1 MIKSSFLPSTA
12 FNIPTFGQFLQPFGS
27 DVHNINPINS
37 DRFNPQEFSVE
48 ELMPKGFW
56 TTAYIAAV
64 VAINWLF
71 VVVPMV
77 PVLGT
82 MFPPVMLI
90 VGFVFVF
97 RDFAQ
102 REIGHWVV
110 VAMLVAGGISYF
122 MSAPVVAL
130 ASVTAFLISETIDW
144 AVYTFTRKPLS
155 QRILY
160 SSLIAVPVDT
170 VVFLQ
175 MVGFFDWLAV
185 ALVSA
190 AKMLGALVFWL
201 VLQTRENAGV
211 AR

>member
-1 MIKSSFLPSTA
+1 
-12 FNIPTFGQFLQPFGS
+12 
-27 DVHNINPINS
+27 
-37 DRFNPQEFSVE
+37 
-48 ELMPKGFW
+48 MPNGFW
-56 TTAYIAAV
+56 TTAYIGAV

-82 MFPPVMLI
+82 MFPPVMLV

-110 VAMLVAGGISYF
+110 IAMLVAGGISYF

-130 ASVTAFLISETIDW
+130 ASVTAFLISEAIDW
-144 AVYTFTRKPLS
+144 AGYTFTRKPLS
-155 QRILY
+155 QRILV
-160 SSLIAVPVDT
+160 SSAVAVPVDT
-170 VVFLQ
+170 IVFLQ
-175 MVGFFDWLAV
+175 MVGFFDWTAV

-190 AKMLGALVFWL
+190 AKMLGALVFWF
-201 VLQTRENAGV
+201 VLRNREV
-211 AR
+211 AEVAV

>member
-1 MIKSSFLPSTA
+1 M
-12 FNIPTFGQFLQPFGS
+12 
-27 DVHNINPINS
+27 
-37 DRFNPQEFSVE
+37 PQ
-48 ELMPKGFW
+48 GFW
-56 TTAYIAAV
+56 TTAYIGAV

-82 MFPPVMLI
+82 MFPPVMLV

-110 VAMLVAGGISYF
+110 IAMLVAGGISYF

-130 ASVTAFLISETIDW
+130 ASVTAFLISEAIDW

-155 QRILY
+155 QRILV
-160 SSLIAVPVDT
+160 SSAVAVPVDT
-170 VVFLQ
+170 IVFLQ
-175 MVGFFDWLAV
+175 MVGFFDWTAV

-190 AKMLGALVFWL
+190 AKMLGALVFWF
-201 VLQTRENAGV
+201 VLRNRETAEV
-211 AR
+211 AA

>member
-1 MIKSSFLPSTA
+1 
-12 FNIPTFGQFLQPFGS
+12 
-27 DVHNINPINS
+27 
-37 DRFNPQEFSVE
+37 
-48 ELMPKGFW
+48 MPKGFW
-56 TTAYIAAV
+56 TTAYIGAV

-82 MFPPVMLI
+82 MFPPVMLV

-110 VAMLVAGGISYF
+110 IAMVVAGCISYF
-122 MSAPVVAL
+122 MSSPVVAL
-130 ASVTAFLISETIDW
+130 ASVTAFLISEAIDW

-155 QRILY
+155 QRILF
-160 SSLIAVPVDT
+160 SSAVAVPVDT
-170 VVFLQ
+170 IVFLL
-175 MVGFFDWLAV
+175 MVGFFDWTAV

-190 AKMLGALVFWL
+190 AKMLGALGFWM
-201 VLQTRENAGV
+201 VLRNRAPLEELA
-211 AR
+211 

>member
-1 MIKSSFLPSTA
+1 
-12 FNIPTFGQFLQPFGS
+12 
-27 DVHNINPINS
+27 
-37 DRFNPQEFSVE
+37 
-48 ELMPKGFW
+48 MPKGFW
-56 TTAYIAAV
+56 TTAYIGAV

-82 MFPPVMLI
+82 MFPPVMLV

-110 VAMLVAGGISYF
+110 IAMLGAGGISYF

-130 ASVTAFLISETIDW
+130 ASVTAFLISEAIDW

-155 QRILY
+155 QRILL
-160 SSLIAVPVDT
+160 SSAVAVPVDT
-170 VVFLQ
+170 IVFLQ
-175 MVGFFDWLAV
+175 MVGFFDWTAV
-185 ALVSA
+185 VLFST
-190 AKMLGALVFWL
+190 AKLIGALVFWAL
-201 VLQTRENAGV
+201 LRNRENVEV
-211 AR
+211 AV

>member
-1 MIKSSFLPSTA
+1 M
-12 FNIPTFGQFLQPFGS
+12 
-27 DVHNINPINS
+27 
-37 DRFNPQEFSVE
+37 PQ
-48 ELMPKGFW
+48 GFW

-110 VAMLVAGGISYF
+110 IAMLVAGGISYF
-122 MSAPVVAL
+122 MSVPVVAL
-130 ASVTAFLISETIDW
+130 ASVTAFLISEAIDW

-170 VVFLQ
+170 AVFLQ
-175 MVGFFDWLAV
+175 MVGFFDWTAFLLV
-185 ALVSA
+185 AA
-190 AKMLGALVFWL
+190 EK
-201 VLQTRENAGV
+201 
-211 AR
+211 

>member
-1 MIKSSFLPSTA
+1 M
-12 FNIPTFGQFLQPFGS
+12 
-27 DVHNINPINS
+27 
-37 DRFNPQEFSVE
+37 PQ
-48 ELMPKGFW
+48 GFW
-56 TTAYIAAV
+56 TTAYIGAV

-82 MFPPVMLI
+82 MFPPVMLV

-110 VAMLVAGGISYF
+110 IAMLVAGGISYF

-130 ASVTAFLISETIDW
+130 ASVTAFLISEAIDW

-155 QRILY
+155 QRILV
-160 SSLIAVPVDT
+160 SSAVAVPVDT
-170 VVFLQ
+170 IVFLQ
-175 MVGFFDWLAV
+175 MVGFFDWPAV

-190 AKMLGALVFWL
+190 AKMLGALVFWF
-201 VLQTRENAGV
+201 VLRNREAAEV
-211 AR
+211 AA

>member
-1 MIKSSFLPSTA
+1 M
-12 FNIPTFGQFLQPFGS
+12 
-27 DVHNINPINS
+27 
-37 DRFNPQEFSVE
+37 PQ
-48 ELMPKGFW
+48 GFW
-56 TTAYIAAV
+56 TTAYIGAV

-82 MFPPVMLI
+82 MFPPVMLV

-110 VAMLVAGGISYF
+110 IAMLVAGGISYF

-130 ASVTAFLISETIDW
+130 ASVTAFLISEAIDW
-144 AVYTFTRKPLS
+144 AVYTFTRRPLS
-155 QRILY
+155 QRILV
-160 SSLIAVPVDT
+160 SSAVAVPVDT
-170 VVFLQ
+170 IVFLQ
-175 MVGFFDWLAV
+175 MVGFFDWTAV

-190 AKMLGALVFWL
+190 ANMLGALVFWF
-201 VLQTRENAGV
+201 VLRNREAAEV
-211 AR
+211 AA

>member
-1 MIKSSFLPSTA
+1 
-12 FNIPTFGQFLQPFGS
+12 
-27 DVHNINPINS
+27 
-37 DRFNPQEFSVE
+37 
-48 ELMPKGFW
+48 MPKGFW

-64 VAINWLF
+64 VGINWLF

-77 PVLGT
+77 PILGT

-102 REIGHWVV
+102 REIGHWVII
-110 VAMLVAGGISYF
+110 AMLVAGGISYF

-160 SSLIAVPVDT
+160 SSAVSVPVDT
-170 VVFLQ
+170 FVFLQ
-175 MVGFFDWLAV
+175 LVGFFDWTAF
-185 ALVSA
+185 ALVSI
-190 AKMLGALVFWL
+190 AKMVGALVFWWIL
-201 VLQTRENAGV
+201 RNRPEPELAV
-211 AR
+211 

>member
-1 MIKSSFLPSTA
+1 
-12 FNIPTFGQFLQPFGS
+12 
-27 DVHNINPINS
+27 
-37 DRFNPQEFSVE
+37 
-48 ELMPKGFW
+48 MPEGFW
-56 TTAYIAAV
+56 TTAYIGAV

-82 MFPPVMLI
+82 MFPPVMLV

-110 VAMLVAGGISYF
+110 IAMLVAGGISYF

-130 ASVTAFLISETIDW
+130 ASVTAFLISEAIDW

-155 QRILY
+155 QRILL
-160 SSLIAVPVDT
+160 SSAVAVPVDT
-170 VVFLQ
+170 IVFLQ
-175 MVGFFDWLAV
+175 MLGFFDWTAV

-190 AKMLGALVFWL
+190 AKMLGALVFWF
-201 VLQTRENAGV
+201 VLRNRENV
-211 AR
+211 EVVV

>member
-1 MIKSSFLPSTA
+1 M
-12 FNIPTFGQFLQPFGS
+12 
-27 DVHNINPINS
+27 
-37 DRFNPQEFSVE
+37 PQ
-48 ELMPKGFW
+48 GFW
-56 TTAYIAAV
+56 TTAYIGAV

-82 MFPPVMLI
+82 MFPPVMLV

-110 VAMLVAGGISYF
+110 IAILVAGGISYF

-130 ASVTAFLISETIDW
+130 ASVTAFLISEAIDW

-155 QRILY
+155 QRILV
-160 SSLIAVPVDT
+160 SSAAAVPVDT
-170 VVFLQ
+170 IVFLQ
-175 MVGFFDWLAV
+175 MVGFFDWTAV

-190 AKMLGALVFWL
+190 AKMLGALVFWF
-201 VLQTRENAGV
+201 VLRNRETAEV
-211 AR
+211 AA

>member
-1 MIKSSFLPSTA
+1 
-12 FNIPTFGQFLQPFGS
+12 
-27 DVHNINPINS
+27 
-37 DRFNPQEFSVE
+37 
-48 ELMPKGFW
+48 MPKGFW

-110 VAMLVAGGISYF
+110 IAMLVAGGISYF

-130 ASVTAFLISETIDW
+130 ASVTAFLISEAIDW

-160 SSLIAVPVDT
+160 SSAIAVPVDT

-175 MVGFFDWLAV
+175 MVGFFDWTAV

-190 AKMLGALVFWL
+190 AKMLGALVFWA
-201 VLQTRENAGV
+201 VLIRREQAASTQV
-211 AR
+211 AT

>member
-1 MIKSSFLPSTA
+1 M
-12 FNIPTFGQFLQPFGS
+12 
-27 DVHNINPINS
+27 
-37 DRFNPQEFSVE
+37 PQ
-48 ELMPKGFW
+48 GFW
-56 TTAYIAAV
+56 TTAYIGAV

-82 MFPPVMLI
+82 MFPPVMLV

-110 VAMLVAGGISYF
+110 IAMLVAGGISYF

-130 ASVTAFLISETIDW
+130 ASVTAFLISEAVDW

-155 QRILY
+155 QRILV
-160 SSLIAVPVDT
+160 SSAIAVPVDT
-170 VVFLQ
+170 IVFLQ
-175 MVGFFDWLAV
+175 MVGFFDWTAV

-190 AKMLGALVFWL
+190 AKMLGALVFWF
-201 VLQTRENAGV
+201 VLRNRETAEV
-211 AR
+211 AA

>member
-1 MIKSSFLPSTA
+1 
-12 FNIPTFGQFLQPFGS
+12 
-27 DVHNINPINS
+27 
-37 DRFNPQEFSVE
+37 
-48 ELMPKGFW
+48 MPKGFW

-77 PVLGT
+77 PVMGT

-102 REIGHWVV
+102 REIGHWVII
-110 VAMLVAGGISYF
+110 AMLVAGCISYF
-122 MSAPVVAL
+122 MADPFVAV
-130 ASVTAFLISETIDW
+130 ASVSAFLISEAIDW

-160 SSLIAVPVDT
+160 SSAVSVPVDT
-170 VVFLQ
+170 LVFLQ
-175 MVGFFDWLAV
+175 LVGIFDWTGFT
-185 ALVSA
+185 LVTI
-190 AKMLGALVFWL
+190 AKMVGALVFWM
-201 VLQTRENAGV
+201 VLRNQSEPQPAV
-211 AR
+211 

>member
-1 MIKSSFLPSTA
+1 M
-12 FNIPTFGQFLQPFGS
+12 
-27 DVHNINPINS
+27 
-37 DRFNPQEFSVE
+37 PQ
-48 ELMPKGFW
+48 GFW
-56 TTAYIAAV
+56 TTAYIGAV

-82 MFPPVMLI
+82 MFPPVMLV

-110 VAMLVAGGISYF
+110 IAMLVAGGISYF

-130 ASVTAFLISETIDW
+130 ASVTAFLISEAIDW

-155 QRILY
+155 QRILV
-160 SSLIAVPVDT
+160 SSAVAVPVDT
-170 VVFLQ
+170 IVFLQ
-175 MVGFFDWLAV
+175 MVGFFDWTAV

-190 AKMLGALVFWL
+190 AKMLGALVFWY
-201 VLQTRENAGV
+201 VLRNREAAEV
-211 AR
+211 KA

>member
-1 MIKSSFLPSTA
+1 
-12 FNIPTFGQFLQPFGS
+12 
-27 DVHNINPINS
+27 
-37 DRFNPQEFSVE
+37 
-48 ELMPKGFW
+48 MPKGFW
-56 TTAYIAAV
+56 TTAYIGAV

-82 MFPPVMLI
+82 MFPPVMLV

-110 VAMLVAGGISYF
+110 IAMLVAGGISYF

-130 ASVTAFLISETIDW
+130 ASVTAFLISEAIDW
-144 AVYTFTRKPLS
+144 AIYTFTRKPLS
-155 QRILY
+155 QRILL
-160 SSLIAVPVDT
+160 SSAVAVPVDT
-170 VVFLQ
+170 IVFLQ
-175 MVGFFDWLAV
+175 MVGFFDWIAF

-190 AKMLGALVFWL
+190 AKMLGASVFWA
-201 VLQTRENAGV
+201 VLIRREKAALAQV
-211 AR
+211 AS

>member
-1 MIKSSFLPSTA
+1 
-12 FNIPTFGQFLQPFGS
+12 
-27 DVHNINPINS
+27 
-37 DRFNPQEFSVE
+37 
-48 ELMPKGFW
+48 MPKGFW
-56 TTAYIAAV
+56 TTAYVGAV

-82 MFPPVMLI
+82 MFPPVMLV

-110 VAMLVAGGISYF
+110 IAMLGAGGISYF

-130 ASVTAFLISETIDW
+130 ASVTAFLISEAIDW

-155 QRILY
+155 QRILL
-160 SSLIAVPVDT
+160 SSAVAVPVDT
-170 VVFLQ
+170 IVFLQ
-175 MVGFFDWLAV
+175 MVGFFDWTAV
-185 ALVSA
+185 VLVST
-190 AKMLGALVFWL
+190 AKMIGALVFWAL
-201 VLQTRENAGV
+201 LRNRENVEV
-211 AR
+211 AV

>member
-1 MIKSSFLPSTA
+1 
-12 FNIPTFGQFLQPFGS
+12 
-27 DVHNINPINS
+27 
-37 DRFNPQEFSVE
+37 
-48 ELMPKGFW
+48 MPKGFW
-56 TTAYIAAV
+56 TTAYIGAV

-82 MFPPVMLI
+82 MFPPVMLV

-102 REIGHWVV
+102 WEIGHWVV
-110 VAMLVAGGISYF
+110 IAMLVAGGISYF

-130 ASVTAFLISETIDW
+130 ASVTAFLISEAIDW

-155 QRILY
+155 QRILL
-160 SSLIAVPVDT
+160 SSAVAVPVDT
-170 VVFLQ
+170 IVFLQ
-175 MVGFFDWLAV
+175 MVGFFDWTAV

-190 AKMLGALVFWL
+190 AKMLGALVFWI
-201 VLQTRENAGV
+201 VLRNREGMEV
-211 AR
+211 AA

>member
-1 MIKSSFLPSTA
+1 
-12 FNIPTFGQFLQPFGS
+12 
-27 DVHNINPINS
+27 
-37 DRFNPQEFSVE
+37 
-48 ELMPKGFW
+48 MPKGFW
-56 TTAYIAAV
+56 TTAYIGAV

-82 MFPPVMLI
+82 MFPPVMLV

-110 VAMLVAGGISYF
+110 IAMLVAGGISYF

-130 ASVTAFLISETIDW
+130 ASVTAFLISEAIDW

-155 QRILY
+155 QRILV
-160 SSLIAVPVDT
+160 SSAVAVPVDT
-170 VVFLQ
+170 IVFLQ
-175 MVGFFDWLAV
+175 MVGFFDWTAV

-190 AKMLGALVFWL
+190 AKMLGALVFWA
-201 VLQTRENAGV
+201 VLNRREKASSAQV
-211 AR
+211 AT

>member
-1 MIKSSFLPSTA
+1 
-12 FNIPTFGQFLQPFGS
+12 
-27 DVHNINPINS
+27 
-37 DRFNPQEFSVE
+37 
-48 ELMPKGFW
+48 MPKGFW

-77 PVLGT
+77 PILGT
-82 MFPPVMLI
+82 MFPPVMLV

-110 VAMLVAGGISYF
+110 IAMLAAGGISYF
-122 MSAPVVAL
+122 MSAPVVAV
-130 ASVTAFLISETIDW
+130 ASVTAFLISEAIDW

-155 QRILY
+155 QRILF
-160 SSLIAVPVDT
+160 SSAVAVPVDT
-170 VVFLQ
+170 IVFLH
-175 MVGFFDWLAV
+175 MVGFFDWTAV

-190 AKMLGALVFWL
+190 AKMLGAFGFWV
-201 VLQTRENAGV
+201 VLRNREATGV
-211 AR
+211 AA

>member
-1 MIKSSFLPSTA
+1 
-12 FNIPTFGQFLQPFGS
+12 
-27 DVHNINPINS
+27 
-37 DRFNPQEFSVE
+37 
-48 ELMPKGFW
+48 MPKGFW

-77 PVLGT
+77 PILGT
-82 MFPPVMLI
+82 MFPPVMLV

-102 REIGHWVV
+102 REIGHWVII
-110 VAMLVAGGISYF
+110 AMLVAGGISYF

-144 AVYTFTRKPLS
+144 GVYTFTRKPLS

-160 SSLIAVPVDT
+160 SSAVSVPVDT
-170 VVFLQ
+170 FVFLQ
-175 MVGFFDWLAV
+175 LVGFFDWTAF
-185 ALVSA
+185 ALVSI
-190 AKMLGALVFWL
+190 AKMVGALVFWA
-201 VLQTRENAGV
+201 VLNRREKSVSSEVSA
-211 AR
+211 

>member
-1 MIKSSFLPSTA
+1 M
-12 FNIPTFGQFLQPFGS
+12 
-27 DVHNINPINS
+27 
-37 DRFNPQEFSVE
+37 PQ
-48 ELMPKGFW
+48 GFW
-56 TTAYIAAV
+56 TTAYIGAV

-82 MFPPVMLI
+82 MFPPVMLV

-110 VAMLVAGGISYF
+110 IAMLVAGGISYF

-130 ASVTAFLISETIDW
+130 ASVTAFLISEAIDW

-155 QRILY
+155 QRILV
-160 SSLIAVPVDT
+160 SSAVAVPVDT
-170 VVFLQ
+170 FVFLQ
-175 MVGFFDWLAV
+175 MVGFFDWTAV

-190 AKMLGALVFWL
+190 AKMLGALVFWF
-201 VLQTRENAGV
+201 VLRNREV
-211 AR
+211 AEVAA

>member
-1 MIKSSFLPSTA
+1 
-12 FNIPTFGQFLQPFGS
+12 
-27 DVHNINPINS
+27 
-37 DRFNPQEFSVE
+37 
-48 ELMPKGFW
+48 MPKGFW

-82 MFPPVMLI
+82 MFPPVMLV

-102 REIGHWVV
+102 REVGHWVV
-110 VAMLVAGGISYF
+110 IAMLAAGGISYF

-130 ASVTAFLISETIDW
+130 ASVTAFLISEAIDW

-155 QRILY
+155 QRVLL
-160 SSLIAVPVDT
+160 SSALAVPVDT
-170 VVFLQ
+170 IVFLQ
-175 MVGFFDWLAV
+175 MIGFFDWTAV
-185 ALVSA
+185 VLISA
-190 AKMLGALVFWL
+190 AKMLGAVLFWS
-201 VLQTRENAGV
+201 VLRNRSNAEMAV
-211 AR
+211 

>member
-1 MIKSSFLPSTA
+1 M
-12 FNIPTFGQFLQPFGS
+12 
-27 DVHNINPINS
+27 
-37 DRFNPQEFSVE
+37 PQ
-48 ELMPKGFW
+48 GFW
-56 TTAYIAAV
+56 TTAYIGAV
-64 VAINWLF
+64 VAINWQF

-82 MFPPVMLI
+82 MFPPVMLV

-110 VAMLVAGGISYF
+110 IAMLVAGGISYF

-130 ASVTAFLISETIDW
+130 ASVTAFLISEAIDW

-155 QRILY
+155 QRILV
-160 SSLIAVPVDT
+160 SSAVAVPVDT
-170 VVFLQ
+170 IVFLQ
-175 MVGFFDWLAV
+175 MVGFFDWTAV

-190 AKMLGALVFWL
+190 AKMLGALVFWF
-201 VLQTRENAGV
+201 VLRNREASEV
-211 AR
+211 TA